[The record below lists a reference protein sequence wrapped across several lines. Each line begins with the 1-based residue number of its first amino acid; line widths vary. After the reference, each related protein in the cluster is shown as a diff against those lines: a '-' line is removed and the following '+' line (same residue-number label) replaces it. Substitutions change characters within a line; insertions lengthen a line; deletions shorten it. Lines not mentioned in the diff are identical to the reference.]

1 MRGKDLTE
9 TGKYRL
15 MLRRQNKH
23 FSACCQGQ
31 YNNCTRIKKLKKWKV
46 EKESPEGI
54 TWHCTVINYSVTRAP
69 DAHHWI
75 GVRWDWT
82 AYTAVHKL
90 QEISILLLPATRII
104 TARTLAERDTAAVT
118 VCFWKSLSL
127 DKSFA
132 EIIAFSDIGE
142 KWQQITLLPA
152 QGFENTWHIL
162 AAKVS

>member
-1 MRGKDLTE
+1 ME

-31 YNNCTRIKKLKKWKV
+31 YNKCTRIKKLKKWKV

-54 TWHCTVINYSVTRAP
+54 TWHSTVINYSVTRAP

-104 TARTLAERDTAAVT
+104 TARTQKETLLQLQFASGNLCHWTKVLQR
-118 VCFWKSLSL
+118 SLL
-127 DKSFA
+127 FL
-132 EIIAFSDIGE
+132 ILE
-142 KWQQITLLPA
+142 KNDSKLLPA
-152 QGFENTWHIL
+152 QGFKNTWHIL